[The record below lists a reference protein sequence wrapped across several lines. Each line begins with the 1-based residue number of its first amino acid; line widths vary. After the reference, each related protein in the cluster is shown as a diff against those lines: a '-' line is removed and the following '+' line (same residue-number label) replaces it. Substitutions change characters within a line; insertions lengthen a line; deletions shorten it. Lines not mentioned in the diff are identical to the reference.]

1 MNKTQKIAFVA
12 LTIAVLPVLALA
24 QGGIPGVPAI
34 QTNKVGDI
42 TGLISNLVNKVWMVF
57 AALAVIMFVYAG
69 VKFLLAAGNPE
80 KIAEA
85 RTAALWGVIGVVV
98 MILAFSIFNI
108 ASTLIG

>member
-12 LTIAVLPVLALA
+12 LTATLLPMLALA
-24 QGGIPGVPAI
+24 QGIPGVPAVPG
-34 QTNKVGDI
+34 QKVGDI
-42 TGLISNLVNKVWMVF
+42 TGLIGNIVNKVWMVF
-57 AALAVIMFVYAG
+57 AALAVIMFVFAG
-69 VKFLLAAGNPE
+69 VKFLLAGGNPE